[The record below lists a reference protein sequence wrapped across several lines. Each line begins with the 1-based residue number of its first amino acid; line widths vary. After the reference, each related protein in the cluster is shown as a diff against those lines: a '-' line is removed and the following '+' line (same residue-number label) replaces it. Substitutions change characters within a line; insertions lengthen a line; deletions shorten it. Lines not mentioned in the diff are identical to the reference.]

1 MQKIA
6 YMEGAAS
13 EGAAMKAPDA
23 EAADRIAAILR
34 ARQHQPGALLPILH
48 DVQDAL
54 GFVPPDAA
62 PAIAQALNL
71 SRAEVHGVIS
81 FYHHFRDRPAGRH
94 VLQLCRAEAC
104 QAVGADALA
113 EHAQRELGC
122 GWHQTSAD
130 GAVTLEPVYCLGQ
143 CAVGPAL
150 MAGTE
155 LHGGV
160 TPARLDALL
169 TALRQ
174 RDARHDDVRD
184 GDVLQDGTAPMSH
197 NEVSR

>member
-6 YMEGAAS
+6 YLEDVATTKAA
-13 EGAAMKAPDA
+13 ARTTAPDA
-23 EAADRIAAILR
+23 TERIAAILR

-48 DVQDAL
+48 DIQDAL
-54 GFVPPDAA
+54 GFVPSDAV
-62 PAIAQALNL
+62 PSIAGALNL

-81 FYHHFRDRPAGRH
+81 FYHHFRDQPAGRH

-122 GWHQTSAD
+122 GWHQTTAD
-130 GAVTLEPVYCLGQ
+130 GAITLEPVYCLGQ

-155 LHGGV
+155 LHGCV

-174 RDARHDDVRD
+174 RDARQESAAAMPDD
-184 GDVLQDGTAPMSH
+184 
-197 NEVSR
+197 EVGR